1 MAFIYNL
8 KKRPINTIPKVI
20 WEMNAETYQVKR
32 TNVSTPHIHTT
43 QHTTYTHIPHLPPIH
58 TTIHPTHLK
67 PHTYTPYTR
76 TYTYT
81 HIHKH
86 IDTPHAHT
94 HIPIHNTTHTYTQRQ
109 RSDRHSVL

>member
-1 MAFIYNL
+1 MASIYNL
-8 KKRPINTIPKVI
+8 KKKPINTIPKVI
-20 WEMNAETYQVKR
+20 WEMNAETYQVKH
-32 TNVSTPHIHTT
+32 TNVST
-43 QHTTYTHIPHLPPIH
+43 PPIH

-76 TYTYT
+76 THT
-81 HIHKH
+81 HIH

-94 HIPIHNTTHTYTQRQ
+94 HIPVHNTTHTYTQRQ